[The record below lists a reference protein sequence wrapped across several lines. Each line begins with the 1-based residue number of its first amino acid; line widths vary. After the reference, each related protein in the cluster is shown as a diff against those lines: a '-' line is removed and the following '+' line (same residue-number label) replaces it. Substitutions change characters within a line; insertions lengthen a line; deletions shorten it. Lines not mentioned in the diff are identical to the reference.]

1 MANYAV
7 IQNNKVINVIVA
19 DSKAIAEDVTGHTCI
34 EYTSENPAGIND
46 TWDGTNFISPVVEEP
61 TE

>member
-34 EYTSENPAGIND
+34 EYTSESPAGIGY
-46 TWDGTNFISPVVEEP
+46 TWDGTNFVPPVIEEP